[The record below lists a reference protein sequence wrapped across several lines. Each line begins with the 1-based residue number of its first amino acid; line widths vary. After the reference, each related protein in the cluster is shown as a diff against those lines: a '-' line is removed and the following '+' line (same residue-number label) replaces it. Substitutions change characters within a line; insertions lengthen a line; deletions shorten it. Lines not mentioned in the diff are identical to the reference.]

1 MKRILASVLALVL
14 LVGYLPAPTH
24 VHATEVE
31 EPQIVVEETL
41 PEETAQETEP
51 VSEPVEE
58 TVAPT
63 EEVTEPT
70 TELVAE
76 EPAEELTVET
86 IELSQEAMTSGT
98 GSDLPV
104 GLEYA
109 VRMDSVT
116 ITGWSGTVTDLVIPS
131 TIEGYPVQYLGDYA
145 FANATNLVS
154 VTLPETLRSISSSAF
169 QNCTSLK
176 LVNIP
181 SSVTIIGNMVFAG
194 CTSLQSVT
202 IPDSVTDIGWE
213 LFNGCTSL
221 TNVKLSN
228 QLLRIP
234 ERVFQG
240 CSALKTLV
248 IPESVGRIANN
259 AFGGNTG
266 LESITLPFVGISN
279 TETASSQNR
288 FFGVIFST
296 SSDGGVATLQGNL
309 TYYIPASLKTVTI
322 TGGPILSYAFVGCS
336 NITSINLTGSV
347 TKVGEYAFKDCAGL
361 TSLVIGDS
369 VTNIDKD
376 VLFGCSNI
384 QEVTIPFVGA
394 YKNLNG
400 RTKYTFGYLF
410 GTNPFAN
417 AFPTGQDD
425 PAGSPSWVNYF
436 IPKSLTKVT
445 VTGGM
450 LPTGAFRNCSKLT
463 KVVLGTAITD
473 AETNI
478 FDSCT
483 SLQEVTTPGGLRF
496 VTDNMF
502 NGCESLRSV
511 EIADGVTKIGYNAFA
526 LCSGLK
532 SVSMPNSLQ
541 SIDGY
546 AFCKCYSLESI
557 VIPESVTTLGTAVF
571 YECNALQSVKLP
583 SKLTELSHNLFYGCK
598 KLNSV
603 TIPSTVTSIQAGVF
617 DYCESLESIVIPA
630 GIITL
635 QPIFAHC
642 TSLKNVTLPDT
653 VYEIASYTF
662 NNCTS
667 LETINLPPYLYK
679 MGEAAFTG
687 CSGLQSITLPENL
700 IEIPQWAFNDC
711 VNLRSVT
718 FSKDTVK
725 ISSYAF
731 AECTK
736 LQAIYIPASV
746 TVIGDKAFDPDMSP
760 DRFVWHVFY
769 GGTETQ
775 WKNIAYESTGMPG
788 VTGATGDTG
797 LQDATIHYN
806 ATGCQITETVNGC
819 QQEVKCNICQA
830 TKKTTLNTGHDCTG
844 VEWTTMAPAGCT
856 YGGTMEL
863 RCKLCG
869 GVAEVKT
876 TEPLGHTGGTA
887 TCTTAAT
894 CTRCWM
900 TYGELDPNNH
910 SWDSGTIT
918 VQPTTE
924 QEGLRVH
931 KCMYCGA
938 TREEVL
944 PKVDH
949 YHDYKAVVTE
959 PTCTTD
965 GYTTHTCSV
974 CGDSYQD
981 SIVPAGHTGGKA
993 TCKDPAICERCGRT
1007 YGSYDPNGHVIKTM
1021 FVKEPTCTEPGYT
1034 GEQGCE
1040 ICGMM
1045 LPQKGDTIPALGHSY
1060 TSETVV
1066 ANCTQGGGTYHTC
1079 TRCQYTYQENT
1090 QPALGHTGGTATC
1103 HYQAT
1108 CDRCKMPYG
1117 DLNPNNHAGTTIG
1130 DTEIRNAKEGNC
1142 VTEGYTGDTYCL
1154 GCGNMI
1160 SAGQAIGGYGHN
1172 YVTTVVEPTYTR
1184 PGYTDNVCSNCNDS
1198 FQTDLTDALG
1208 LPKITAIDAFTE
1220 ALTGKPALKWAD
1232 VDEADYYEVYRS
1244 TSSGGKYTKVGT
1256 TEEDSYL
1263 DENAAAGKTWYYKV
1277 KTICEADEALNGDL
1291 SDSVSAKCIYPA
1303 PEVTIEYNS
1312 NGYPVIK
1319 WNKVSDAQK
1328 YDIYYA
1334 NSFDAPAEK
1343 KLTTTSAT
1351 SYTHSKAK
1359 TGEEYFYTVIA
1370 YGTSRDYAST
1380 SMMRYYAVRKLSKP
1394 TITVTANNEAG
1405 TAKIT
1410 WKKVTGALE
1419 YELQCKVNDGEF
1431 ETVDVIVGTAYTHKE
1446 LEVGNSYTYRLC
1458 ALGELEEASGNYSAA
1473 KTVSIKCGKPSVTT
1487 GNDAETGKPVLEWE
1501 AVEGAVSYEVQYATS
1516 SKGKYKQLT
1525 VTEDLYYVHEDA
1537 AAAKTYY
1544 YKVRAISGN
1553 EVAGSF
1559 SAVKS
1564 VACDCAA
1571 PVMAEMSTNTSGYPV
1586 IKWDKVSGA
1595 KKYEVYYATAEDG
1608 SYKKLATTSSTSYT
1622 HSKAALN
1629 TEYFYKVRAY
1639 GSSTASTGAFSD
1651 TVMGMRKLA
1660 KPSLTLSVSQ
1670 SGLQATLKWKKISGA
1685 VGYEIEYKE
1694 NDGEYETLEI
1704 VTGLSFIHEDL
1715 QPGNK
1720 YTYRVRALA
1729 ENEAGSGDY
1738 GAAKSGAIKCG
1749 KAAVTIGL
1757 DEDGKPM
1764 LQWDE
1769 VDGATQYQI
1778 YRSAK
1783 KSSGYKKI
1791 DTVEDTVYCD
1801 EDAVKGKTYY
1811 YKVMAVSE
1819 FASGTYSSYV
1829 SIKSK

>member
-1 MKRILASVLALVL
+1 MQLRKGEKTMKRILASVLALVML
-14 LVGYLPAPTH
+14 LSYVPTGSVH
-24 VHATEVE
+24 VHATEE
-31 EPQIVVEETL
+31 EEVQVQL
-41 PEETAQETEP
+41 EETADAAETPAEVTEP
-51 VSEPVEE
+51 ATEAQEE

-63 EEVTEPT
+63 EEVTEPVTEPVEET
-70 TELVAE
+70 TE
-76 EPAEELTVET
+76 PAQEVTVET

-445 VTGGM
+445 VTGGI

-463 KVVLGTAITD
+463 KVVLGTAITG

-598 KLNSV
+598 KLNNV

-617 DYCESLESIVIPA
+617 DYCASLESIVIPA

-760 DRFVWHVFY
+760 GRFVWHVFY

-806 ATGCQITETVNGC
+806 ATGAQVTSSVNHCQENLT
-819 QQEVKCNICQA
+819 CNICNA
-830 TKKTTLNTGHDCTG
+830 TLSNQLNYNHDCDG
-844 VEWTTMAPAGCT
+844 VEWTVMAPNGCT
-856 YGGTMEL
+856 SGGTLEL
-863 RCKLCG
+863 RCKICN
-869 GVAEVKT
+869 GVAEVKST
-876 TEPLGHTGGTA
+876 DPLGHTGGTA
-887 TCTTAAT
+887 NCCNQAV
-894 CTRCWM
+894 CTRCGM
-900 TYGELDPNNH
+900 PYGNTDPNNH
-910 SWDSGTIT
+910 SWDSGVIT
-918 VQPTTE
+918 TQPTTE
-924 QEGLRVH
+924 TEGIRTYTCSGC
-931 KCMYCGA
+931 K
-938 TREEVL
+938 TTKTEVL

-949 YHDYKAVVTE
+949 YHDYKSVVTA
-959 PTCTTD
+959 PTCTAQ
-965 GYTTHTCSV
+965 GYTTHTCSI

-993 TCKDPAICERCGRT
+993 TCKDPAICDRCKMP
-1007 YGSYDPNGHVIKTM
+1007 YGSYDPNGHNLQLL
-1021 FVKEPTCTEPGYT
+1021 FVTEPTCEQPGYT
-1034 GEQGCE
+1034 GEQGCT

-1045 LPQKGDTIPALGHSY
+1045 LPQKGDTI
-1060 TSETVV
+1060 
-1066 ANCTQGGGTYHTC
+1066 
-1079 TRCQYTYQENT
+1079 
-1090 QPALGHTGGTATC
+1090 PALGHTGGTATC

-1160 SAGQAIGGYGHN
+1160 SAGQVTGGYGHN

-1198 FQTDLTDALG
+1198 FQTDPTDPLG

-1277 KTICEADEALNGDL
+1277 KAVCKADEELNSAL
-1291 SDSVSAKCIYPA
+1291 SDSVSAKCTYPA

-1312 NGYPVIK
+1312 SGYPVLK
-1319 WNKVSDAQK
+1319 WNKISGAKK
-1328 YDIYYA
+1328 YEVYYA
-1334 NSFDAPAEK
+1334 TEENGSYK
-1343 KLTTTSAT
+1343 KLTTTSST
-1351 SYTHSKAK
+1351 SYTHSKTKMDVAYYYK
-1359 TGEEYFYTVIA
+1359 VRAYGSSTSSTGEFSWIVLGYRVPP
-1370 YGTSRDYAST
+1370 
-1380 SMMRYYAVRKLSKP
+1380 KP
-1394 TITVTANNEAG
+1394 SITVTANNEAG

-1410 WKKVTGALE
+1410 WKKVTGAQE
-1419 YELQCKVNDGEF
+1419 YELWCKVNDGEF
-1431 ETVDVIVGTAYTHKE
+1431 EFIAGTTDTSYIHE
-1446 LEVGNSYTYRLC
+1446 GLEVGNTYIYRL
-1458 ALGELEEASGNYSAA
+1458 AAYS
-1473 KTVSIKCGKPSVTT
+1473 KTVSSEYSAEKSIKIKCGKPVLTLYAE
-1487 GNDAETGKPVLEWE
+1487 AETGYPMLEWE
-1501 AVEGAVSYEVQYATS
+1501 EVEGAATYEVQYATS

-1553 EVAGSF
+1553 EVAGDYCS
-1559 SAVKS
+1559 VKS
-1564 VACDCAA
+1564 VVCDCPA
-1571 PVMAEMSTNTSGYPV
+1571 PEIMEVGTNTSGYPV
-1586 IKWDKVSGA
+1586 IKWGKVSGA
-1595 KKYEVYYATAEDG
+1595 KKYEVYYATEEDG

-1629 TEYFYKVRAY
+1629 TEYYYKVRAY
-1639 GSSTASTGAFSD
+1639 GSSTSSTGAFSE
-1651 TVMGMRKLA
+1651 TVFGVRKLA

-1685 VGYEIEYKE
+1685 VGYEIQYKV
-1694 NDGEYETLEI
+1694 NDDEYETLDT
-1704 VTGLSFIHEDL
+1704 VTGLSFLHEDL

-1738 GAAKSGAIKCG
+1738 GATKSGAIKCG
-1749 KAAVTIGL
+1749 KPVVTIEL

-1764 LQWDE
+1764 LSWKE
-1769 VDGATQYQI
+1769 VEGATEYQI
-1778 YRSAK
+1778 YRSTK
-1783 KSSGYKKI
+1783 KSSGYKKV
-1791 DTVEDTVYCD
+1791 DTVEDTVYFD
-1801 EDAVKGKTYY
+1801 SDAAKGKTYY